1 MSVMP
6 TFLWTSCSIG
16 ALQGRLS
23 PYESK
28 TGVHGWVELGDLG
41 EMMCPGESNGMVG
54 GSSLVIWM
62 PISPSSSCPQQSSTE
77 ISLRTGNIRRKE
89 PRCSAKEWDPV
100 ALIGVLLPLS
110 LLANSE
116 ESTQWEG
123 VRRGRIHSPQLL
135 CLLLL
140 PQVCINL
147 ASLLHS
153 PHDGNGLE
161 EVGEGSSEYTCGH
174 GVG

>member
-1 MSVMP
+1 MGGCEEGKDPQP
-6 TFLWTSCSIG
+6 T
-16 ALQGRLS
+16 
-23 PYESK
+23 
-28 TGVHGWVELGDLG
+28 
-41 EMMCPGESNGMVG
+41 
-54 GSSLVIWM
+54 
-62 PISPSSSCPQQSSTE
+62 
-77 ISLRTGNIRRKE
+77 
-89 PRCSAKEWDPV
+89 
-100 ALIGVLLPLS
+100 
-110 LLANSE
+110 
-116 ESTQWEG
+116 
-123 VRRGRIHSPQLL
+123 QLL